1 MTKLTQKERRQQKKP
16 IGEEYI
22 QNNKREI
29 QNIIDDDNFNPAE
42 KAIKIEFHKYM
53 ISQIIETQQIEEE
66 IMTLYNNK
74 FGLDPLD
81 KSERYFTEE
90 EQIERHAQNIVFW
103 RKLRKEYDDVSIFEQ
118 PKSPR
123 FRYIIQKEGEISMGF
138 YKKFLNIEGVNDRIG
153 DRVKELMEM

>member
-1 MTKLTQKERRQQKKP
+1 MTKLTQKERREQRNP

-22 QNNKREI
+22 PKSRRERK
-29 QNIIDDDNFNPAE
+29 NIIDDDILNPAE
-42 KAIKIEFHKYM
+42 KALTTEFYKYM
-53 ISQIIETQQIEEE
+53 FSQMIETQQIEEE

-90 EQIERHAQNIVFW
+90 EQIERHAQNVVFW
-103 RKLRKEYDDVSIFEQ
+103 RKLLKEYDDVSIFEQ

-123 FRYIIQKEGEISMGF
+123 FRYIIKKEGEISMGF
-138 YKKFLNIEGVNDRIG
+138 YKKFLNIKGVNDRIG